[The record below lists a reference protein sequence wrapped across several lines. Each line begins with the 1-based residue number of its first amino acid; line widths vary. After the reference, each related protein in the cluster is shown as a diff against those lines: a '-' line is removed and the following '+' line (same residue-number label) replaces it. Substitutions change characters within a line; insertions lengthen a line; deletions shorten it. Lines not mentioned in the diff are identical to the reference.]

1 MNLRSSGGRESS
13 DIFEPWLNPFLDKLA
28 WISLPNGQ
36 YLTGTPLCQ
45 KIHREDLDIGLA
57 KHRTQIDKLNQ
68 GVNQV
73 YLDIRMGLQHPVNG
87 LFSCRKIQQQNQA
100 YFLIVKVNPQNDL
113 RITRDQLMAEEFG
126 IYAWHYHL
134 ESGRFF
140 FSPEGSKKFFRRL
153 DPQLEYADFYS
164 SLAPESLQKFSE
176 AMEGAI
182 NFRKGFRL
190 ELMLDKSPQYQW
202 ISFSCYFTED
212 GSNSPWL
219 TGLIRDLD
227 ADRSENLRKQNI
239 EQWLQVGV
247 AHMEV
252 KNPDGDVLAQ
262 WGSDFRSPHITVEGS
277 RRKATIFDFR
287 NRPKFEITT
296 EIGAPDSPTEQ
307 NRLDSETKLEAS
319 DAPLPGNNAGEESVE
334 PALPIH
340 RLNKDEK
347 CVALTQWLGQS
358 LDVQVS
364 ALGIFDGSRFEW
376 KAWWKSPNRFA
387 MPVKKYKGEW
397 LPELD
402 WLVEVETDNQKYNER
417 HWWPQDLL
425 PFQISE
431 SFGEGWMVLTE
442 PISQKE
448 TSVFAIKTSD
458 PQAIREKTQHV
469 LKSLDLLKDAPIMP
483 SPDTVDNLK
492 AELARKDMLIREMN
506 HRAKNNLALAA
517 SLVKMEAGYSEDDQ
531 ASKILRQTQK
541 RLETLASIHEL
552 MYMSPDTKG
561 SVNMKDYL
569 GQIAKGLVLSFGNP
583 ELKLEL
589 HIDPVLLDMKT
600 ANTIGLLV
608 NELIS
613 NSFKHAFR
621 KDTPGIL
628 KVDFLD
634 KEDFYKLR
642 VSDNGPG
649 INPGQNIP
657 SSLGHVLIDEFV
669 KQLQGTM
676 EIISSPGTTYLISIK
691 KSIIDA

>member
-1 MNLRSSGGRESS
+1 MNPRSSGGRETSAALES
-13 DIFEPWLNPFLDKLA
+13 WLNPFADKLA
-28 WISLPNGQ
+28 WICLPNGQ
-36 YLTGTPLCQ
+36 FLSGTKACD
-45 KIHREDLDIGLA
+45 KIHREDLDIGLT
-57 KHRTQIDKLNQ
+57 KHKAQTDKLAN
-68 GVNQV
+68 GAEQV
-73 YLDIRMGLQHPVNG
+73 YLDLRLGLNHPVNG
-87 LFSCRKIQQQNQA
+87 LFSCRKIQLHNQA
-100 YFLIVKVNPQNDL
+100 YFLLVKVNPQNDL
-113 RITRDQLMAEEFG
+113 RITRDQLIAEEFG

-164 SLAPESLQKFSE
+164 ALAPESLQKFSE
-176 AMEGAI
+176 AMEAAI
-182 NFRKGFRL
+182 NFQTSFRL
-190 ELMLDKSPQYQW
+190 ELMLDKVPHYQW
-202 ISFSCYFTED
+202 ISFSCHVTED

-219 TGLIRDLD
+219 TGLIRDLET
-227 ADRSENLRKQNI
+227 DRTENQRKLQL
-239 EQWLQVGV
+239 EQWLRVGV
-247 AHMEV
+247 ANMEV
-252 KNPDGDVLAQ
+252 KNQDGEILAQ
-262 WGSDFRSPHITVEGS
+262 WGAALKSPHIVVEGS
-277 RRKATIFDFR
+277 QRKATIFDFR

-296 EIGAPDSPTEQ
+296 DIGESTSVQSNIQPVQKEDSKIDPVAP
-307 NRLDSETKLEAS
+307 K
-319 DAPLPGNNAGEESVE
+319 PLPKVAGE
-334 PALPIH
+334 ADATLPID

-387 MPVKKYKGEW
+387 LPVKKYKGEW

-402 WLVEVETDNQKYNER
+402 WLVEVESDNQKYTER

-431 SFGEGWMVLTE
+431 SFGDGWMVLAE

-448 TSVFAIKTSD
+448 TTVFAIKTSD
-458 PQAIREKTQHV
+458 PEAIKEKTQHV
-469 LKSLDLLKDAPIMP
+469 LKSLDLLKDAPVLP
-483 SPDTVDNLK
+483 SPDTIDNLK
-492 AELARKDMLIREMN
+492 AEIAKKDMLIREMN

-531 ASKILRQTQK
+531 ASKVLRQTQK

-552 MYMSPDTKG
+552 MYMSPDTRG
-561 SVNMKDYL
+561 SVNMKEYL

-583 ELKLEL
+583 DLKLEL

-634 KEDFYKLR
+634 KEGFYKLR

-649 INPGQNIP
+649 ISPDNQPKN
-657 SSLGHVLIDEFV
+657 SLGHLLIDEFV

-676 EIISSPGTTYLISIK
+676 EIISSPGTSYLISIK